1 MCRVSEVRTN
11 AQLRFQVDSTME
23 NFFMILTL
31 SSLTGPQ
38 VLFVTHPQ
46 PWENE
51 LACVRALPKMERAVE
66 RLIGYD
72 PAALDLFGA
81 TAGGAPQRGYFV
93 SASACRYAE
102 PNP

>member
-1 MCRVSEVRTN
+1 M
-11 AQLRFQVDSTME
+11 A

-31 SSLTGPQ
+31 SSLAGPQ

-46 PWENE
+46 LWDNE

-81 TAGGAPQRGYFV
+81 TAGGSPKPGYFV